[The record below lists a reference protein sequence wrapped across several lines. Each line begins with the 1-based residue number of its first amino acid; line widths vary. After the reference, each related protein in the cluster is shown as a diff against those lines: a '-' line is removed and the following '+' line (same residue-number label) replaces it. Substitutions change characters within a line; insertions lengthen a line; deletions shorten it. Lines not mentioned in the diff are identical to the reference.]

1 VIAQPNHAFDTMAE
15 LNLMRFQYD
24 QSRPVAAACFP
35 VPAAVRIVTGA
46 PPLSIDKRRLWSI

>member
-15 LNLMRFQYD
+15 WNLMSFQYD
-24 QSRPVAAACFP
+24 QSRPVTADRFP

-46 PPLSIDKRRLWSI
+46 TPLSIDKRRLWST